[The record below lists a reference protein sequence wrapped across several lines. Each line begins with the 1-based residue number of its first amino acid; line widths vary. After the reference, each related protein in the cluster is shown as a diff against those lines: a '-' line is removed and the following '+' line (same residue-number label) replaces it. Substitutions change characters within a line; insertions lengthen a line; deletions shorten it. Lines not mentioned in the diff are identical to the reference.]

1 MNKYLTKEEALPI
14 EWMLYDKICPVLAPI
29 AYEKFHLTPNM
40 ITLIGGVMSILALN
54 ALKNNNLTMFT
65 TFLIIRQ
72 ILDGLDGYVAR
83 KYKHF
88 SKWGEILDHGIDEI
102 TIFSVCLLIYRFL
115 GFKKFMVFACFAIVL
130 SYFQDK
136 RLKCL
141 VKKDRECLKKTKIF
155 SCFESVIF
163 MCFFIIMLFYI
174 K

>member
-1 MNKYLTKEEALPI
+1 MNKYLNKDEVLPI
-14 EWMLYDKICPVLAPI
+14 EWSLYENICPILAPI
-29 AYEKFHLTPNM
+29 AYETLHLTPNM

-54 ALKNNNLTMFT
+54 ALKNKNLIMFT
-65 TFLIIRQ
+65 IFIIIRQ

-102 TIFSVCLLIYRFL
+102 TIFSTCILIYRLL
-115 GFKKFMVFACFAIVL
+115 GFNKFLLFASFVSVL

-136 RLKCL
+136 RIKCL
-141 VKKDRECLKKTKIF
+141 VKKDRECLKKTRIF
-155 SCFESVIF
+155 SCFESVLF
-163 MCFFIIMLFYI
+163 MCIFIIILFYM